1 MFSKFHLKITI
12 EFNLTKTDFLDV
24 ELDLIND
31 SYAPFRKP
39 HFQATYV
46 RVKSKNPRYVVNQ
59 IPKSINKR
67 LTTISKDEYS
77 FKRGNENYQET
88 LIKGGHKHSLYLTL
102 KRAMVIKEKISC
114 TSSHLFLTMVEAK
127 IGKRFFKIIS
137 RNFESTYPYHKIFNM
152 ILLSCRTRACPIWR
166 GK

>member
-1 MFSKFHLKITI
+1 M
-12 EFNLTKTDFLDV
+12 DV
-24 ELDLIND
+24 ELDLIIFL
-31 SYAPFRKP
+31 YATFKKP
-39 HFQATYV
+39 NCQATYV
-46 RVKSKNPRYVVNQ
+46 SAKSNHLRYVVKQ
-59 IPKSINKR
+59 IPKLTKKR